1 MSIAD
6 EPDELDEKEPDG
18 PKPSEIPKTRRRRS
32 DRFVRREVSTN
43 AIEVEN
49 PETGK
54 ATTIAPRAEESIQ
67 IVDTENIV
75 HDGPLDSE
83 SIYSGFI
90 EVIGMYI
97 AKIE

>member
-1 MSIAD
+1 M
-6 EPDELDEKEPDG
+6 
-18 PKPSEIPKTRRRRS
+18 
-32 DRFVRREVSTN
+32 
-43 AIEVEN
+43 EN

-67 IVDTENIV
+67 IVDGNPEDIV

-90 EVIGMYI
+90 EVIGTYI
-97 AKIE
+97 AKIEC

>member
-1 MSIAD
+1 M
-6 EPDELDEKEPDG
+6 
-18 PKPSEIPKTRRRRS
+18 PKTRRRRF

-43 AIEVEN
+43 AIEKET
-49 PETGK
+49 ETGK

-67 IVDTENIV
+67 IVDGNAENIV

-97 AKIE
+97 ANNQMLNGSYIKALASYF